1 MNEVNELIGRIISR
15 IDVNRND
22 GDDRIVFYLNDGD
35 RYEMYHSQD
44 CCESVNIED
53 IEGDVDDLTGTPIIT
68 AEESSNRGDGDDDD
82 YDDSETWTYYK
93 FSTIL
98 GYVTIRWYGTS
109 NGYYSESV
117 NFDKID

>member
-68 AEESSNRGDGDDDD
+68 AEESSNRGDGDDD
-82 YDDSETWTYYK
+82 YYGDSETWTYYK